1 MEYDP
6 YDYEIDKNPYPI
18 YAYLRENQ
26 PLYFNEKLDF
36 YALPRFQD
44 VIEAITD
51 WENYSSTGGATLEP
65 IPSGPMMIVQDPPQH
80 SILRGVVRERF
91 TPRAI
96 ARFEPTIRA
105 IVCERLDPWVGQ
117 TSFDVVA
124 DFSALFPM
132 DVISSLLGIPKE
144 DRDTIRKAS
153 NASLS
158 RKPGEPMPPPESI
171 AAAMRSRELLGQY
184 ISERRSAPR
193 DDLMSKVVH
202 AEVQDIDGSMR
213 KLTQEELLGFFGLLS
228 AAGNETL
235 TKFFGNAINV
245 LASQDDARVE
255 ITNNVDCIPD
265 AVEEILR
272 YDPPTHYV
280 VRLAMNDIEIHGGV
294 IPRGKKVALL
304 LGSACRDERE
314 FEDPDRMHIQRKIER
329 QLALG
334 FGRHQCLGAALVRLE
349 GRIALEEFHRRFPH
363 YEVIREGIGWVH
375 SSNVRG
381 FSNLPVR
388 VK

>member
-6 YDYEIDKNPYPI
+6 YDYVIDKNPYPI
-18 YAYLRENQ
+18 YAYLREHK
-26 PLYFNEKLDF
+26 PLYFNEKLGF

-51 WENYSSTGGATLEP
+51 WENYSSIGGATLEP
-65 IPSGPMMIVQDPPQH
+65 IPFGPMMIVQDPPQH
-80 SILRGVVRERF
+80 AILRGVVRERF

-105 IVCERLDPWVGQ
+105 IVCERLDQLVGRA
-117 TSFDVVA
+117 SFDVVA

-144 DRDTIRKAS
+144 DRDMIRKAS

-158 RKPGEPMPPPESI
+158 RKPGESMPPPESI
-171 AAAMRSRELLGQY
+171 AAAMRSRELFGQY
-184 ISERRSAPR
+184 IAERRSAPR

-202 AEVQDIDGSMR
+202 AEVQDIDGSLR

-245 LASQDDARVE
+245 LASQEDARVE
-255 ITNNVDCIPD
+255 ITSNAGCIPN

-280 VRLAMNDIEIHGGV
+280 VRLAMNDIDIHDGV
-294 IPRGKKVALL
+294 IPRGKKVALM

-314 FEDPDRMHIQRKIER
+314 FDGPERMDIHRKIER

-349 GRIALEEFHRRFPH
+349 GRIALEEFHKRFPH
-363 YEVIREGIGWVH
+363 YAVIQEGMGWVH

-381 FSNLPVR
+381 FSNLQVR
-388 VK
+388 VR